1 MGPLAE
7 LLATDERQALEFFL
21 VGLKD
26 VSDADVDQRELLY
39 NASVLAHYAQ
49 VSTHAQ
55 GDMPTPAS
63 LAAVFDQFV
72 MDDTLHED
80 STMLETAATQCL
92 LLAGFFESQMRHRHN
107 IRWYAGLGSGFFR
120 RSALF
125 AREPRR
131 AELLD
136 TIGRHFEPWRLRY
149 SRLSQ
154 ELQVQRYVIAPGK
167 GFWNPEAGS
176 QN

>member
-7 LLATDERQALEFFL
+7 LLATNERQALEFFL

-49 VSTHAQ
+49 VSTHAHA
-55 GDMPTPAS
+55 DMPTPAT

-72 MDDTLHED
+72 VDDTLRED
-80 STMLETAATQCL
+80 SALLETAATQCL
-92 LLAGFFESQMRHRHN
+92 LLSGFFESQMRHRHN
-107 IRWYAGLGSGFFR
+107 IRWYTDLGSGFFR
-120 RSALF
+120 RAANL
-125 AREPRR
+125 ARERRR

-136 TIGRHFEPWRLRY
+136 TIGRHFEPWRVRY
-149 SRLSQ
+149 ARLSQ
-154 ELQVQRYVIAPGK
+154 ELQVQRYVIGNR
-167 GFWNPEAGS
+167 GNS
-176 QN
+176 N

>member
-7 LLATDERQALEFFL
+7 LLATNQRQALEFFL

-55 GDMPTPAS
+55 ADIPTPAT

-72 MDDTLHED
+72 VDETLRED
-80 STMLETAATQCL
+80 SALLETAATQCL
-92 LLAGFFESQMRHRHN
+92 LLSGFFESQMRHRHN
-107 IRWYAGLGSGFFR
+107 IRWYTDLGSGFFR
-120 RSALF
+120 RAAHL
-125 AREPRR
+125 ARERRR

-136 TIGRHFEPWRLRY
+136 TIGRHFEPWRVRY
-149 SRLSQ
+149 ARLSQ
-154 ELQVQRYVIAPGK
+154 ELQIQRYVIGA
-167 GFWNPEAGS
+167 NRQGS
-176 QN
+176 SN